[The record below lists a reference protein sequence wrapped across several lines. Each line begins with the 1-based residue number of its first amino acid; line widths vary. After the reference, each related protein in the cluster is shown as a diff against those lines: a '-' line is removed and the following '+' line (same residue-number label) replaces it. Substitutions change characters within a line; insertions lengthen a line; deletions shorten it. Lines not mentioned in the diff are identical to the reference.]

1 MRFMIG
7 YQLQQDS
14 KLIEEILRS
23 KEHIYEVYFA
33 WGAMPSGRG
42 VVSQGKDLLPH
53 EALQMQQQQL
63 RQLHE
68 AGIGLNLLLNANC
81 YGKHSLSRNFLMQT
95 GDLLDYLQSDY
106 GVQSVTT
113 TSPVLAHFIKEN
125 FPLLEIRA
133 SVNMEIGTIEGME
146 YLEQFF
152 DGFYYK
158 RELNRD
164 LPQVQKLKNWCD
176 KHEKKLYMLA
186 NSGCLNFCSARQ
198 FHDNLVAH
206 EQEIEEMD
214 NGVQYKSICSQFL
227 SSAHHRTALLQHL
240 NCVRPEEIH
249 IFEPYVTAAKIAS
262 RVSLRPEAIL
272 HAYIQAHYDGN
283 LLDLLEPNHAAAFYP
298 QIIDNSR
305 LPPDYNSHVACC
317 EKQCE
322 TCKYC
327 KTALEHASVQLNE
340 GGILDVNQCND

>member
-1 MRFMIG
+1 MQFMIG
-7 YQLQQDS
+7 YQLQQS
-14 KLIEEILRS
+14 GKLIEEILRS
-23 KEHIYEVYFA
+23 KEHIHEVYFA

-42 VVSQGKDLLPH
+42 AVSQGEDLLPH
-53 EALQMQQQQL
+53 EALQLQQQQL

-81 YGKHSLSRNFLMQT
+81 YGKHSLSRSFLMRS
-95 GDLLDYLQSDY
+95 GDLINYLQNDY

-113 TSPVLAHFIKEN
+113 TSPILAHFIKDN
-125 FPLLEIRA
+125 FPALEVRA

-146 YLEQFF
+146 YLEQDF

-158 RELNRD
+158 RELNRN
-164 LPQVQKLKNWCD
+164 LQQVQKLKRWCD
-176 KHEKKLYMLA
+176 KHGKRLYMLA

-206 EQEIEEMD
+206 EQEIAEMD
-214 NGVQYKSICSQFL
+214 NGAQFKSACSRFL
-227 SSAHHRTALLQHL
+227 SSETHRAVVLQHL
-240 NCVRPEEIH
+240 NCVRPEEISL
-249 IFEPYVTAAKIAS
+249 FEPYVAAAKLAS

-272 HAYIQAHYDGN
+272 RAYVQGHYDGN
-283 LLDLLEPNHAAAFYP
+283 LLDLMEPNHAALFYP
-298 QIIDNSR
+298 TIIDNSR
-305 LPPDYNSHVACC
+305 LPADYNSHVACC
-317 EKQCE
+317 AKQCE
-322 TCKYC
+322 ACEYC